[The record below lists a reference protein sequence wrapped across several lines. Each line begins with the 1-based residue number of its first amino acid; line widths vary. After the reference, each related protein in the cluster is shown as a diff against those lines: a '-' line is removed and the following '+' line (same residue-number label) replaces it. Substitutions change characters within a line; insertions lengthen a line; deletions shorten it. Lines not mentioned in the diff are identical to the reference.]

1 MNIVN
6 NTNSNTVV
14 LNTTVVADSWWATVK
29 HYLPDS
35 VEQPPMVSWLILTKR
50 VCAGKILYPI

>member
-1 MNIVN
+1 MNMVSN
-6 NTNSNTVV
+6 GNSSTVV

-35 VEQPPMVSWLILTKR
+35 VEQPPMVSWLTLMKR
-50 VCAGKILYPI
+50 VCIGKILYPI